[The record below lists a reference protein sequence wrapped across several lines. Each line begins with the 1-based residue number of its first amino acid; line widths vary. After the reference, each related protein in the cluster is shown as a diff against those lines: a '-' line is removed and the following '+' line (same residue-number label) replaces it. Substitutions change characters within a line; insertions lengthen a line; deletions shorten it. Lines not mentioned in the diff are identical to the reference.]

1 MNLDITFISQT
12 FHGIVLILDSGIACF
27 IVYLVHFIVNWF
39 PALRNTYG
47 TSPTDNHF
55 FQLPIIR
62 VLFEGHAAVSTFFV
76 ISGYAISYRALSK
89 IHTGDT
95 LGVLETLSSSTFR
108 RCMRLYLPCAVN
120 TFICMLLRYW
130 DFFTPDPL
138 RWNTVPP
145 QLPTFPAQF
154 WDWWAN
160 QKIFMYPFL
169 NVEGG
174 VYSPPYNGHLWT
186 IPLEIRGSFVV
197 YGTVLAVAKL
207 SSGWRMAFLVC
218 WDAYLFYMG
227 KWDLFLFVGGALLA
241 NLDIPRHAK
250 AKAMADKVDQQAGD
264 EREEKGLLPTSETME
279 KMTIEV
285 LTASHKSPSAW
296 IKLTRRTKPY
306 TVHICSLTSLI
317 LRILRKPVPY
327 MLFPLSLF
335 LLSFPHIP
343 ASLDTE
349 WVYGLIP
356 NSFNNLGSFLGGKA
370 QGVRV
375 IGSLLLAFTLSLSS
389 SPPKSPPGIAFH
401 LNPAPPVTVW
411 RGLLSAMRRCSL
423 QALFTNRFAQYLG
436 KISFGF
442 YLMHGPVL
450 FCIGTKILRRA
461 WTGYEV
467 TGTGKGEGDVDEHE
481 RMRTYV
487 GWFMLAVVV
496 NTTAIFWAAD
506 WFARVVDERSV
517 RWAATVAR
525 FVSRKKVV
533 EK

>member
-1 MNLDITFISQT
+1 
-12 FHGIVLILDSGIACF
+12 VLTEDSGIACF

-47 TSPTDNHF
+47 ASPTDHHF

-95 LGVLETLSSSTFR
+95 AGVLETLSSSTFR

-130 DFFTPDPL
+130 NFFTPDPL
-138 RWNTVPP
+138 RWNNLPP
-145 QLPTFPAQF
+145 QLPTLPAQF

-241 NLDIPRHAK
+241 DLDIPRHEK
-250 AKAMADKVDQQAGD
+250 AKAMAKRVDQQAED
-264 EREEKGLLPTSETME
+264 EREEEGLLPTSETME

-285 LTASHKSPSAW
+285 ITASQKSTSAW
-296 IKLTRRTKPY
+296 TRLTRRTKPY
-306 TVHICSLTSLI
+306 TVRIYRLTNPL

-327 MLFPLSLF
+327 ILFPLSLF

-349 WVYGLIP
+349 WAYCLIP
-356 NSFNNLGSFLGGKA
+356 SSFKNLSPFLGGKA
-370 QGVRV
+370 QGVRI
-375 IGSLLLAFTLSLSS
+375 IGSLLLAFTLSLSP
-389 SPPKSPPGIAFH
+389 SPPKSPGTTFH
-401 LNPAPPVTVW
+401 PNLAPPVTLW
-411 RGLLSAMRRCSL
+411 TRLLSAIRRCNL
-423 QALFTNRFAQYLG
+423 QALFTTRFAQYLG

-450 FCIGTKILRRA
+450 FCIGTKILGRA
-461 WTGYEV
+461 WTGYSIA
-467 TGTGKGEGDVDEHE
+467 GTGEGDVNEDE
-481 RMRTYV
+481 RMRRYV
-487 GWFMLAVVV
+487 GWFVLAVVV

-517 RWAATVAR
+517 RWAAKVAK